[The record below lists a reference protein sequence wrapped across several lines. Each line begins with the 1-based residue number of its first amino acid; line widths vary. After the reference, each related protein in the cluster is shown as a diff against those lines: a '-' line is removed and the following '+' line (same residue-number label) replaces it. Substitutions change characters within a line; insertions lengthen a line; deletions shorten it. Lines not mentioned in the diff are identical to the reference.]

1 KLVVSI
7 CIKNRKN
14 KFKTI
19 KKAPFL
25 GALYNSIPLSLSL
38 RFSCLFKRSNSPLG
52 DFSLTLFTNSLN
64 TSLTAFKPSVR
75 CFKNSLVLLYI
86 EPISCFN
93 SYICIEPLNKIIV
106 FILDLFFLFSLIV
119 ICFVN
124 ICISKCLYLL
134 FYILI
139 FLCIIH

>member
-1 KLVVSI
+1 NKNDVMSI

-25 GALYNSIPLSLSL
+25 GAFYNSIPLSLSL

-52 DFSLTLFTNSLN
+52 DFSLTLVTKSLN
-64 TSLTAFKPSVR
+64 TSLNAFKPSVR

-86 EPISCFN
+86 EPISCFK
-93 SYICIEPLNKIIV
+93 S
-106 FILDLFFLFSLIV
+106 FILFLFVFFFCFWLIV
-119 ICFVN
+119 IGFLIIV
-124 ICISKCLYLL
+124 ISNF
-134 FYILI
+134 FY
-139 FLCIIH
+139 FFF